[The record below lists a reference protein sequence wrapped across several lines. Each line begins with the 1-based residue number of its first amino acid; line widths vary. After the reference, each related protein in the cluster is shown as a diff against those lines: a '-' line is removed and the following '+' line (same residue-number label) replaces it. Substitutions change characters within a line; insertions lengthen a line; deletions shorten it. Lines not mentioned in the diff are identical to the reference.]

1 MQTGIFPN
9 YIFMLC
15 EKQFAELGNAFRD
28 ITTVVRIFPKSQTLS
43 NLPKALF
50 SANCLIYKKLHTKF
64 RQKMHSLLLM
74 YFFILF
80 YICVVLVF
88 DATSAVTGRPAIDK
102 IIT

>member
-1 MQTGIFPN
+1 
-9 YIFMLC
+9 MLC

-50 SANCLIYKKLHTKF
+50 SANCLIYKFHTKF